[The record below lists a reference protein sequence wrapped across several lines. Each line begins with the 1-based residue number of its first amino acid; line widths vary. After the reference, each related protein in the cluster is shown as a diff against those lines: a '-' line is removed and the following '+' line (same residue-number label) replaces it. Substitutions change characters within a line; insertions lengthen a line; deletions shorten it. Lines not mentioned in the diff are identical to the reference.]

1 MKRLML
7 GVVTAALLLF
17 SSVEPAWSQR
27 PYGCGGICWQQNPGF
42 GGRGMGFRNGIG
54 PRALNGT
61 CPFVAANPAAAAAA
75 NAVAPRGMGFRN
87 GTGPRA
93 LNGTCPFVAANPAA
107 AAAADAVAPSGMG
120 LRNGTG
126 PRALNGTCPLLAPSS
141 KAAVPGAA
149 APATS
154 K

>member
-7 GVVTAALLLF
+7 GVVTAVLLLF

-75 NAVAPRGMGFRN
+75 
-87 GTGPRA
+87 
-93 LNGTCPFVAANPAA
+93 
-107 AAAADAVAPSGMG
+107 DAVAPSGMG

-126 PRALNGTCPLLAPSS
+126 LRALNGTCPLLAPSS
-141 KAAVPGAA
+141 RAAVPGAA
-149 APATS
+149 APAPS